1 MEASR
6 GIKMINLF
14 ASRRSRRNRAVCS
27 LEALESRTLLSA
39 INVISTP
46 GPSGSVNLNFLGTA
60 GDDTVSIFMSEDM
73 KVRVTGGSF
82 KVNGRAEQSELSF
95 DRLNNVTMNLGAGS
109 DYGSIQNVSL
119 NNFLINDGT
128 TVNETNRYFVGSFTS
143 DVRIKNVDA
152 NFKFGAAEF
161 TLQINSGKSMSL
173 ESLAVRLKDTTSSRI
188 MLQSFSGSAL
198 LVAGQF
204 SVDAA
209 AHSQSSDLV
218 LIQASPDSVADQ
230 TRVGFQNV
238 VRVNLG
244 GGKDTFQMIGTVAVN
259 GPTFIDS
266 GDGDDQIAPGNI
278 PDQGDIV
285 FRGVASILTGQGIDL
300 VESGNSFESSDRVRF
315 KNGVAISTGDQEDL
329 VDLRKS
335 VFEKSLVVDVGG
347 NALNTMN
354 RGVFIRDIQVKGL
367 AFFRSAGRASINI
380 ETAPDST
387 SPSRFGNA
395 VVFALQSGRVTIG
408 NELHTTPK
416 AIFDGTHTYIGTDS
430 TISVKFAGPVL
441 ANPAKRR
448 LIRAILE

>member
-1 MEASR
+1 MF
-6 GIKMINLF
+6 NL
-14 ASRRSRRNRAVCS
+14 SSPRRSRRNRAVS
-27 LEALESRTLLSA
+27 PLEALESRTLLSA

-46 GPSGSVNLNFLGTA
+46 GPSGSVNLNFLGTP

-82 KVNGRAEQSELSF
+82 RVNGRAEQSELSF

-128 TVNETNRYFVGSFTS
+128 TFNETNRYFVGSFTS

-152 NFKFGAAEF
+152 NFKFGVAEF

-173 ESLAVRLKDTTSSRI
+173 ESLAVRLRDTTSSKI

-198 LVAGQF
+198 LIAGQF

-209 AHSQSSDLV
+209 SHSQSSDLV

-244 GGKDTFQMIGTVAVN
+244 GGKDTFQMIGTVTVN

-266 GDGDDQIAPGNI
+266 GNGDDHIVIGNI
-278 PDQGDIV
+278 PDQGNIV
-285 FRGVASILTGQGIDL
+285 FRGIVSVLTGDGIDF
-300 VESGNSFESSDRVRF
+300 VECGNSFESTDRVRF
-315 KNGVAISTGDQEDL
+315 RHAVTISTGNQEDL

-335 VFEKSLVVDVGG
+335 VFEKSLVVDIG
-347 NALNTMN
+347 NNAVNTMN
-354 RGVFIRDIQVKGL
+354 LGIFVRDIQVGGQ
-367 AFFRSAGRASINI
+367 AFFRSSGLASINI
-380 ETAPDST
+380 EAVPDST
-387 SPSRFGNA
+387 SPSRFGSA
-395 VVFALQSGRVTIG
+395 VVFALRSGRVTIG
-408 NELHTTPK
+408 HVLHKTPK
-416 AIFDGTHTYIGTDS
+416 VIFDGAQTYIGTDS
-430 TISVKFAGPVL
+430 TISVKLAGPIQ

-448 LIRAILE
+448 LINAILE